1 MNLRADMLT
10 EQTIKTTS
18 AFHCTVSWS
27 SKEQELA
34 PFYKLEQSWYV
45 QEVKCWK
52 SHEGKHKLQQQ
63 MPHLYH
69 QKLLSVIHPQL
80 EILWTIHLSAQKWEI
95 LGSQIK
101 KIMHNKNEVTLATD
115 IGCLDH
121 TNCKRKRGSIALI
134 ICCSKSGLR
143 AFSIGSSPTA
153 ISSSPRV
160 ESTVQYHK
168 YVSVTL
174 WKKQWWVKIN
184 YRYLGKEYNL
194 GTKSLKNKQVQLRKR
209 VLRYFETYILF
220 HFFFLVFESEGVP
233 PAEVLQQLQSL

>member
-18 AFHCTVSWS
+18 AFHCTISWS

-69 QKLLSVIHPQL
+69 QKPLSVIHPQL

-101 KIMHNKNEVTLATD
+101 KIMQNKNEVTLATD

-143 AFSIGSSPTA
+143 AFSISSSPTA

-174 WKKQWWVKIN
+174 WKKQWWVKTN

-194 GTKSLKNKQVQLRKR
+194 GTKSLK
-209 VLRYFETYILF
+209 
-220 HFFFLVFESEGVP
+220 
-233 PAEVLQQLQSL
+233 